1 MRVNLGLHK
10 TTGDAWTT
18 KGMYLEEASGIM
30 CQLDDGS
37 MVVVV
42 NDGRVL
48 RFSAEGLGT
57 EVPQ

>member
-1 MRVNLGLHK
+1 
-10 TTGDAWTT
+10 
-18 KGMYLEEASGIM
+18 M